1 MGLSLGAAR
10 WSPLAELAPAAFA
23 LAWVAPAWL
32 LAERRGLDP
41 LRAHGVLVRPAGL
54 GLAAL
59 VTLGLLAGFVTA
71 VAVAGAPAQPPPAR
85 GPLLRDGLATLAWG
99 ALFVALPEE
108 WFFRGVLQPAL
119 DGPRRVRLLGAEVG
133 RGLLLAAL
141 LFGLAHGLHDLAVQG
156 QVTAW
161 RLLTAAPALLFGWLR
176 ARTGSVLVAASAHAL
191 ADALERVARAT
202 WSFGL

>member
-1 MGLSLGAAR
+1 MSLGAAR
-10 WSPLAELAPAAFA
+10 WSPLAELAPAAFV

-41 LRAHGVLVRPAGL
+41 LRAHGVLARPTGL

-59 VTLGLLAGFVTA
+59 VTLALFAGFVAA
-71 VAVAGAPAQPPPAR
+71 VAAVRPSVQPAPAPGA
-85 GPLLRDGLATLAWG
+85 LLREGLAALAWG
-99 ALFVALPEE
+99 GLFVALPEE
-108 WFFRGVLQPAL
+108 WFFRGVLQPAV

-133 RGLLLAAL
+133 RGLVLAAL
-141 LFGLAHGLHDLAVQG
+141 LFGLAHGLHDLAVHRE
-156 QVTAW
+156 VTAW
-161 RLLTAAPALLFGWLR
+161 RLLTAVPALLFGWLR

-202 WSFGL
+202 WSFGV